1 MAMPWTDARE
11 FDRAAARQGMES
23 ARLNLIIAR
32 AAQADE
38 KNFKKFLDALN
49 KP

>member
-1 MAMPWTDARE
+1 MGMAWTDARD

-32 AAQADE
+32 AAQTDD
-38 KNFKKFLDALN
+38 KNFKRVMEALE
-49 KP
+49 K